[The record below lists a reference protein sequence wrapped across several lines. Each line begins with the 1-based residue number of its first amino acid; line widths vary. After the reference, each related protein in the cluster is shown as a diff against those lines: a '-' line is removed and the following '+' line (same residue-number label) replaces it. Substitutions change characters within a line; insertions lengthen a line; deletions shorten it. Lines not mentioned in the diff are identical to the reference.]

1 MKFTEE
7 VRPWARDPFKKRE
20 VQNVEKKIPV
30 IIDCD
35 TGVDDAGALMM
46 ACASDRL
53 DILAVTTVS
62 GNVGL
67 EHTHPNTLRVL
78 KLFGREDIPVAKGA
92 DRPLVRPPFRASL
105 VHGFDGIQ
113 GYRFPEGPSGGEV
126 SLPAA
131 AFLAKVLE
139 EQKEPV
145 TVVALGPMTNIAIL
159 LLSRPDLK
167 EKIRRI
173 VFMGVSYQDG
183 NPSPLGT
190 FNIIVDPEAFRIC
203 LESGVDF
210 YACPLDTLRSA
221 VVTREQAEQI
231 RGMKSQAADFIYRT
245 EFAPR
250 TLSDQDLARINASG
264 NEEAASREDLDR
276 FNETDRFAL
285 LDQGTMAFVIAPEL
299 FTWKK
304 YYCRVEC
311 QGSFMNGFTYVD
323 KRNYYRKTEEEKN
336 LWFVETVSTEG
347 FAQLYL
353 NLLER
358 YEDR

>member
-1 MKFTEE
+1 MT
-7 VRPWARDPFKKRE
+7 KR
-20 VQNVEKKIPV
+20 IP
-30 IIDCD
+30 IMIDCD

-62 GNVGL
+62 GNVSL
-67 EHTHPNTLRVL
+67 EHTHPNTLNVL

-105 VHGFDGIQ
+105 VHGGNGIQ
-113 GYRFPEGPSGGEV
+113 GYRFPENTTKAEA

-131 AFLAKVLE
+131 AYMAKVLE
-139 EQKEPV
+139 EREEPV
-145 TVVALGPMTNIAIL
+145 TIVALGPMTNVAIL

-167 EKIRRI
+167 GKIARI

-183 NPSPLGT
+183 NPAPLGT
-190 FNIIVDPEAFRIC
+190 FNVMVDPEAFRIC

-210 YACPLDTLRSA
+210 YACPLDTLRGA
-221 VVTREQAEQI
+221 CVTRAQAEEIQQL
-231 RGMKSQAADFIYRT
+231 RSPVAEFIYRT

-250 TLSDQDLARINASG
+250 TISDEDLARINADSG
-264 NEEAASREDLDR
+264 EETHSREDLER
-276 FNETDRFAL
+276 FNETGRKAL
-285 LDQGTMAFVIAPEL
+285 LDQGAMAFVIAPEL

-304 YYCRVEC
+304 YYCCVEC

-323 KRNYYRKTEEEKN
+323 KRNYYRKSEDDEK
-336 LWFVETVSTEG
+336 SKG
-347 FAQLYL
+347 RKAK
-353 NLLER
+353 
-358 YEDR
+358 

>member
-1 MKFTEE
+1 ME
-7 VRPWARDPFKKRE
+7 KR
-20 VQNVEKKIPV
+20 VPIM
-30 IIDCD
+30 IDCD

-62 GNVGL
+62 GNVSL
-67 EHTHPNTLRVL
+67 EHTHPNTLNVL

-105 VHGFDGIQ
+105 VHGGNGIQ
-113 GYRFPEGPSGGEV
+113 GYRFPENTTKAET

-131 AFLAKVLE
+131 AYMAKVLE
-139 EQKEPV
+139 EREEPV
-145 TVVALGPMTNIAIL
+145 TIVALGPMTNVAIL

-167 EKIRRI
+167 GKIARI

-183 NPSPLGT
+183 NPAPLGT
-190 FNIIVDPEAFRIC
+190 FNVMVDPEAFRIC

-210 YACPLDTLRSA
+210 YACPLDTLRGA
-221 VVTREQAEQI
+221 CVTRAQTEEI
-231 RGMKSQAADFIYRT
+231 RRMKSPAADFIYRT

-250 TLSDQDLARINASG
+250 VISKEDLDRINANSG
-264 NEEAASREDLDR
+264 EETHSREDLEK

-347 FAQLYL
+347 FARLYL
-353 NLLER
+353 SLLKQ